1 MHGTS
6 SAAGVRV
13 PKPERAVIKEEPQP
27 RHEMPASEFME
38 DTDEEGDNH
47 PFGVRCAHG
56 RGVTGPAGS
65 AQASSGLS
73 RGGPLP
79 RKAFDCGTIVEPG
92 APDESFLESLGHEVL
107 ARDPCSVDLVE
118 SAQGEGNQD
127 TLRYRWWRL
136 NCPVTH
142 FDAHGRV
149 DVCRMIGQIGLAEEA
164 SCSAS

>member
-1 MHGTS
+1 MTYAVDDLFDLSQTTHGALFDGVQYPWDALKRLAGYLTQNLKPGCTGAEVHT
-6 SAAGVRV
+6 AAHVG
-13 PKPERAVIKEEPQP
+13 PQGFIG
-27 RHEMPASEFME
+27 A
-38 DTDEEGDNH
+38 
-47 PFGVRCAHG
+47 
-56 RGVTGPAGS
+56 
-65 AQASSGLS
+65 
-73 RGGPLP
+73 
-79 RKAFDCGTIVEPG
+79 GTIVEPG

-107 ARDPCSVDLVE
+107 ARDPCPVVLVE